1 MFVAGQAMVINH
13 AELLLPSFAR
23 VSQNMVAV
31 AMLLDTLLAPSAHGV
46 GEVYQRLR
54 NILGTTAV

>member
-1 MFVAGQAMVINH
+1 MVINH

-23 VSQNMVAV
+23 VSQNMVA
-31 AMLLDTLLAPSAHGV
+31 AAILLDTLLAPSAHGV